1 MINILVTGAN
11 GQLGLQ
17 LKLIIQG
24 NKGYNFYFTDLP
36 ELDIASEHGLEK
48 TLTEFN
54 PQWVVN
60 CAAYTAVDKAE
71 TETDLANKINAE
83 APALLAKL
91 TDRFHSRLIHISTDY
106 VFDGTSSRPYR
117 EEDEKNPIG
126 IYAQTKATG
135 EDLVLANNPR
145 SVVIRTSWLYS
156 AFGNNFM
163 KTIIKLAR
171 EKGHV
176 KVVSDQVGTPTWAG
190 DLASVIL
197 QVIEKDCPPGLYH
210 YSNEGVCSWY
220 DFAKAIIELQ
230 EINASIEPITTKE
243 FPTPAPRPH
252 YSVLD
257 KSLIKSTLGIK
268 IPYWRDS
275 LKESLKQ
282 LNEQVGIK

>member
-210 YSNEGVCSWY
+210 YSNEGVCSWF

>member
-36 ELDIASEHGLEK
+36 ELDITSEHGLEK

-117 EEDEKNPIG
+117 EEDEKNPVG

-190 DLASVIL
+190 DLASAII

>member
-117 EEDEKNPIG
+117 EEDEKNPVG